1 MTDPKKARKE
11 AALADEFDA
20 DDDGRIIINED
31 DDDRPKKRSAFAYS
45 HCRCLQSIFFTSFT
59 CPFFP
64 LSFLRTC
71 AKFDVII
78 KLLNVLDG

>member
-1 MTDPKKARKE
+1 MCSMTDPKKARKE

-45 HCRCLQSIFFTSFT
+45 HCLQSIFFTSFT
-59 CPFFP
+59 CP
-64 LSFLRTC
+64 LSLIVFYVLDLNLRY
-71 AKFDVII
+71 
-78 KLLNVLDG
+78 LLNS